1 MKKISV
7 CVPCYNEEKNIE
19 TAYQRIKDV
28 LEKMPKYDYEIIF
41 GDNCSTDNSGKLLKG
56 LAEKYHRV
64 KVIINNR
71 NFGPERSSKNIMFS
85 SAGDVV
91 ISIPC
96 DMQEPPEMIPQ
107 FIEEWEKG
115 NLVVFGQKIKSAEG
129 KIKYNCRK
137 LYYKI
142 IKKFSDTPQYEQVTG
157 FGCIDQCV
165 IKSLKGLNERN
176 MPLRYLIADLGYP
189 VKLIPY
195 TQAVR
200 ENGKSSYS
208 VGKYFDFAISSL
220 VETSSV
226 PLHMI
231 TIFGFFCAVI
241 SLVFGVIYLIYKLI
255 YWDTFSAGVAPVL
268 ISVFFLSSVQLMS
281 IGFIGEYIGVILT
294 RVTKRPLVTEKERVN
309 FEEDERSTC
318 PADFAEINK

>member
-7 CVPCYNEEKNIE
+7 CVPCFNEEKNIE
-19 TAYQRIKDV
+19 IAYQRIKDV
-28 LEKMPKYDYEIIF
+28 LKKMSEYDHEIIF
-41 GDNCSTDNSGKLLKG
+41 GDNSSTDNSEKILKK
-56 LAEKYHRV
+56 LAERDHQV

-71 NFGPERSSKNIMFS
+71 NFGPERSYKNIVFS
-85 SAGDVV
+85 STGDVV

-115 NLVVFGQKIKSAEG
+115 NLVVFGQKTKSEEG

-142 IKKFSDTPQYEQVTG
+142 IKKFSNIPQYEQVTG
-157 FGCIDQCV
+157 FGCMDCSV
-165 IKSLKGLNERN
+165 VKVLKGLNEPN
-176 MPLRYLIADLGYP
+176 MNLRYLIADLGYP

-220 VETSSV
+220 VETSSA
-226 PLHMI
+226 PLHII
-231 TIFGFFCAVI
+231 TVFGFICALI
-241 SLVFGVIYLIYKLI
+241 SLFFGLVYLIYKLL

-268 ISVFFLSSVQLMS
+268 ISVFFLGSVQLMS

-294 RVTKRPLVTEKERVN
+294 KVTKRPLVTEKERIN
-309 FEEDERSTC
+309 FEE
-318 PADFAEINK
+318 K